1 MKTILVALVALG
13 VSIFSAFQG
22 IKWIEDMTRRFVA
35 IECVAT
41 GKFVVRSVTDLCQR
55 ENNEQQTVR

>member
-1 MKTILVALVALG
+1 MKTILIAIVLG

-22 IKWIEDMTRRFVA
+22 IKWIKDMTRRFVA

-41 GKFVVRSVTDLCQR
+41 GKFVVRGVTYQCQR
-55 ENNEQQTVR
+55 ENNEQQTI